1 MKTGLDIH
9 RGKTSV
15 NKKPGKS
22 LRVFSCNV
30 PCSHLILASLKLSGF
45 HI

>member
-1 MKTGLDIH
+1 MNTGLDIH

-22 LRVFSCNV
+22 LRVFSYNV
-30 PCSHLILASLKLSGF
+30 PYSHPILASLELSEF